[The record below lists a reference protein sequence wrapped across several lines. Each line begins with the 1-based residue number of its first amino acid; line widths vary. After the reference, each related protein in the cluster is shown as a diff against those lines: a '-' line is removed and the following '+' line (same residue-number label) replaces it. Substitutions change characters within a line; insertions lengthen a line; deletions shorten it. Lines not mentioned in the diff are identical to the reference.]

1 MRCILAVDEGSQK
14 KKKKDKKI
22 HRRATFFPFPSYAHC
37 ITTAEAA
44 AHV

>member
-1 MRCILAVDEGSQK
+1 MYALYLQRTKGHK
-14 KKKKDKKI
+14 KKKKKI
-22 HRRATFFPFPSYAHC
+22 HRRATFSPFPSYAHC